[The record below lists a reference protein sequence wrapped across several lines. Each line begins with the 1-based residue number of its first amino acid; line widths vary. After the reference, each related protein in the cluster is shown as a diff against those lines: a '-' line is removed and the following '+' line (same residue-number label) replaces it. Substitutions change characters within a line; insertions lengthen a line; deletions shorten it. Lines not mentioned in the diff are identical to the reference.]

1 MLPRS
6 ARAPRRPTNQ
16 RRRCHCRRSS
26 YTFAAHARTAA
37 ARLPS
42 LRRHQLAIVSLRN
55 RPKARQRRRF
65 VRTSRT
71 RLLVSAGF
79 RRKTLYTE
87 YSKYNILV
95 RDYHRPSSVRRVFV
109 FFRLLFDSR
118 LVCFYN
124 FGALILIGPVF
135 VLSSCSASCVTC
147 LVRRTYICLYH
158 QLNSDTL
165 TVHGCAISL
174 CPLRP
179 D

>member
-1 MLPRS
+1 MRARRRPRLRSMTGDNCWHMLPRS

-79 RRKTLYTE
+79 RRKTLNTE
-87 YSKYNILV
+87 YRKYNILV

-109 FFRLLFDSR
+109 CFFSRSKFSFPFGLF
-118 LVCFYN
+118 L
-124 FGALILIGPVF
+124 
-135 VLSSCSASCVTC
+135 
-147 LVRRTYICLYH
+147 
-158 QLNSDTL
+158 
-165 TVHGCAISL
+165 
-174 CPLRP
+174 
-179 D
+179 